1 MDEVVPDNSYDNAIN
16 DPKTESD
23 QPKSIHMSETARGRA
38 ISLFDP
44 IPNNR
49 SCADAYIEPHWCA
62 CLNWRPLQ
70 LNDSHY
76 EGVLIKAAHSIV
88 DTINLAT
95 AERRQICAPLELLKI
110 NWALRLQPHR
120 ELLQFKSNEDPD
132 GFLANLNGQTVV
144 HQEMYQ
150 LQVLTQPGNALYEA
164 SVAHNLHTFNVTT
177 KLSDISRINK
187 YGSQAN
193 CIYERDPELRKFCY
207 CRE

>member
-1 MDEVVPDNSYDNAIN
+1 M
-16 DPKTESD
+16 
-23 QPKSIHMSETARGRA
+23 ARGRA
-38 ISLFDP
+38 ISLFDL
-44 IPNNR
+44 IPTNR

-70 LNDSHY
+70 LNDTRY
-76 EGVLIKAAHSIV
+76 EGVLLKAAHSIV

-95 AERRQICAPLELLKI
+95 VERRQICAPLQLAKI

-132 GFLANLNGQTVV
+132 GYLANLNGQTLVQ
-144 HQEMYQ
+144 QEMYQ
-150 LQVLTQPGNALYEA
+150 LQILTQPGQALYEA
-164 SVAHNLHTFNVTT
+164 SVAHNLHTFNLTT
-177 KLSDISRINK
+177 KISDISRVNK
-187 YGSQAN
+187 YGSQAS